1 METISGEVDIRYFPT
16 AAFLPLFLFLFSL
29 FSGLQK
35 HLNEIFQRNVVR
47 TGKWLGTKRVVEV
60 SDFRITHMTS
70 SPKRSFSR
78 VKERL
83 TGEREVGGGGG
94 GGGER
99 REREREREREAG
111 KNRERGIF
119 LPVLLLMR
127 SHN

>member
-1 METISGEVDIRYFPT
+1 METISGEVDIRYFST

-94 GGGER
+94 GCER
-99 REREREREREAG
+99 REREREAG